1 MKKLELILIATAFL
15 LTACGA
21 TQKVSSSALNLTNQ
35 NSSSDIN
42 SFVEPAQ
49 TSSSDSSQANNLD
62 ESSDSSSAIE
72 EQLSTIDNSA
82 TSPKNKNDEVKEY
95 LVQITSTKDNKLCW
109 ETADPSVAQE
119 VINILN
125 KKDREYD
132 TLDIAESNYSVNIRQ
147 GAETKS
153 YFLWLYFGEESTAIL
168 QNKERTSITDDNG
181 DTIVEDE
188 IWSIPIKESNQL
200 RQLLKEIA

>member
-21 TQKVSSSALNLTNQ
+21 TQKVPSSALNLTNQ

-42 SFVEPAQ
+42 SFVEPVQ
-49 TSSSDSSQANNLD
+49 TSSSDSSQPTNLD
-62 ESSDSSSAIE
+62 ELAKLSSAME
-72 EQLSTIDNSA
+72 GQLSTIDDFA

-95 LVQITSTKDNKLCW
+95 LVQITTTKDKLCW

-153 YFLWLYFGEESTAIL
+153 YFLWLYFGEE
-168 QNKERTSITDDNG
+168 
-181 DTIVEDE
+181 
-188 IWSIPIKESNQL
+188 
-200 RQLLKEIA
+200 IAK

>member
-21 TQKVSSSALNLTNQ
+21 TQGVPSNDLDFANQSSSSMLSEPNVLEESSN
-35 NSSSDIN
+35 NSSMEAQ
-42 SFVEPAQ
+42 SFDLAETETLTP
-49 TSSSDSSQANNLD
+49 N
-62 ESSDSSSAIE
+62 ES
-72 EQLSTIDNSA
+72 
-82 TSPKNKNDEVKEY
+82 DEVKEY
-95 LVQITSTKDNKLCW
+95 LVQITSTKDNNLCW
-109 ETADPSVAQE
+109 QTDDPSVAQE

-147 GAETKS
+147 GTETKS
-153 YFLWLYFGEESTAIL
+153 YFLWLYFGEETAAIV
-168 QNKERTSITDDNG
+168 QNKERTSITDENG
-181 DTIVEDE
+181 DTIVQDE

-200 RQLLKEIA
+200 RELLKEIA

>member
-1 MKKLELILIATAFL
+1 MKKLDLILIATAFL

-21 TQKVSSSALNLTNQ
+21 TQKVPSSALNLTNQ
-35 NSSSDIN
+35 NPSSDIN
-42 SFVEPAQ
+42 SFFEPAQ

-82 TSPKNKNDEVKEY
+82 TSPKNKNDEVKGY
-95 LVQITSTKDNKLCW
+95 LVQFTSTKDNKLCW

-125 KKDREYD
+125 KKEKEYD
-132 TLDIAESNYSVNIRQ
+132 TLDIAEHNYSVEIRQ
-147 GAETKS
+147 GNEEKS
-153 YFLWLYFGEESTAIL
+153 YFLWIHFVEESTAIM
-168 QNKERTSITDDNG
+168 QNKERASIIDDNG
-181 DTIVEDE
+181 DTIVQDE

-200 RQLLKEIA
+200 HELLKEIA

>member
-21 TQKVSSSALNLTNQ
+21 TQKVPSSALNLTNQ

-42 SFVEPAQ
+42 SFVEPVQ
-49 TSSSDSSQANNLD
+49 TSSSDSSQPTNLD
-62 ESSDSSSAIE
+62 ELAKLSSAME
-72 EQLSTIDNSA
+72 GQLSTIDDFA

-95 LVQITSTKDNKLCW
+95 LVQITTTKDKLCW

-125 KKDREYD
+125 KKDREYH
-132 TLDIAESNYSVNIRQ
+132 TLHIAESNYSVNIRQ

-181 DTIVEDE
+181 DTIVQDE